1 MNLTQNEWKLK
12 QSESLDSIVLDV
24 RTPEEYQSGHI
35 PNAILLNI
43 GDPQEFMSGINDL
56 SISKSY
62 FIYCRSGARSAKAC
76 QILNQQGFTN
86 CYNLLGGI
94 LDWQDEI
101 I

>member
-1 MNLTQNEWKLK
+1 MDLTQSEWKLK
-12 QSESLDSIVLDV
+12 QSESLDSIILDV
-24 RTPEEYQSGHI
+24 RTPEEYQSGHL
-35 PNAILLNI
+35 PNA
-43 GDPQEFMSGINDL
+43 
-56 SISKSY
+56 ISKSY

-76 QILNQQGFTN
+76 QVLNQQGFTN